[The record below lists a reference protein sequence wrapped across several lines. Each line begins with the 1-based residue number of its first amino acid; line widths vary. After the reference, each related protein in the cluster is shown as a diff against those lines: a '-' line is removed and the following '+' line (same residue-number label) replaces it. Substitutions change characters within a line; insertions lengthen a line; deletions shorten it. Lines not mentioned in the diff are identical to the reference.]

1 MFLSATAAA
10 EWTLRPQAG
19 VGVTDNANHEQ
30 DGKNAD
36 VFFWVRGAATKHKSE
51 SSSSFSL
58 SYQDYISE
66 SQNDVFGY
74 RLAKLFPVAWF
85 DRKNWQFEVS
95 GGGQV
100 FTNENPGTTEESFD
114 YVYGQGTLLKTIALN
129 EQSELLIE
137 PYYSVRSY
145 TDFGGRLDHELATRA
160 SLTHT
165 LRSKQLLEP
174 FASLGIV
181 RSNQSLYDRNYFEIG
196 TDMSWDLRPEKRIG
210 FGISSRFSTYPN
222 RTVSQTTAVT
232 NKRGKVTKHSQRENE
247 TQTYTH
253 AEVFLAKIKAS
264 SELKVNLSASTNS
277 SNSGAVDYVALALM
291 GSATLRF

>member
-1 MFLSATAAA
+1 M
-10 EWTLRPQAG
+10 RPQAG
-19 VGVTDNANHEQ
+19 VGVTDNANHEE
-30 DGKNAD
+30 DGKD
-36 VFFWVRGAATKHKSE
+36 VDLFFWVRGAATKQKSE
-51 SSSSFSL
+51 SSYNFTV

-85 DRKNWQFEVS
+85 DRKNWQFEIS

-100 FTNENPGTTEESFD
+100 FTNENPGTTEDSFD
-114 YVYGQGTLLKTIALN
+114 YIYAQGTLLKTISLN
-129 EQSELLIE
+129 ERSELLIE

-165 LRSKQLLEP
+165 LKSEQLLEP

-181 RSNQSLYDRNYFEIG
+181 RSNQSIYDRNYFEIG
-196 TDMSWDLRPEKRIG
+196 TDMSWDLRPEKRFG
-210 FGISSRFSTYPN
+210 FGISSRISTYPN

-232 NKRGKVTKHSQRENE
+232 NKRGKRNLRSQSENE
-247 TQTYTH
+247 THTYTH
-253 AEVFLAKIKAS
+253 GEVFVAKIKAS
-264 SELKVNLSASTNS
+264 NELKVNLSANTNS
-277 SNSGAVDYVALALM
+277 SNSGAVDYVELVLA
-291 GSATLRF
+291 GSATFRF